1 MDLHKLGTVEILS
14 GLRIRSF
21 SVVELVQTLL
31 ERISALDYLQAW
43 VCVDPE
49 GVVEQARQ
57 KQAELDAGSSAP
69 LIGVPTGVKD
79 IFYTAGVPTTACS
92 KVYADFVPKHDATTV
107 ARLQQAG
114 GIMLGKTV
122 TTEFAYRDPSPTR
135 NPWNTDHTPGGSSS
149 GSAAAVAA
157 MMCPTAFGSQTRGSV
172 LRPASYNGIVGL
184 KPTFGRVSRFGVVP
198 LSWSFDHVGWMA
210 RSVEDVALMLQVM
223 AGPDKN
229 DPTTVQGEVPDYC
242 VGLKNPDP
250 PHVGVLEDY
259 FLENADDDVRAHTQE
274 VVERLA
280 RDGARI
286 EHLALPESFE
296 RAMADQLT
304 ILTVEAANFHE
315 PLLKEKADLYGPNIR
330 ELVET
335 GLGIDAVTYSRAL
348 ESRLQLIADAE
359 ALAKKAQVLLTPT
372 TPTPAPGDL
381 SVTGSAM
388 FQGPWTSTGLPTVTV
403 PSGLSQS
410 GLPLGIQLI
419 TARLEEPRLL
429 SAAKWCEQVLGR
441 MPAPPLQI

>member
-1 MDLHKLGTVEILS
+1 MDLHELGTVEIVS
-14 GLRIRSF
+14 GLKARRF
-21 SVVELVQTLL
+21 SVVELVQALL
-31 ERISALDYLQAW
+31 ARISDLDHLQAW
-43 VCVDPE
+43 VHVDPE
-49 GVVEQARQ
+49 AVIVQAHW

-69 LIGVPTGVKD
+69 LIGVPTGIKD

-107 ARLQQAG
+107 ARLREAG

-135 NPWNTDHTPGGSSS
+135 NPWNLGHTPGGSSS

-172 LRPASYNGIVGL
+172 LRPAAYNGIVGL
-184 KPTFGRVSRFGVVP
+184 KPTFGRVSRFGIVP
-198 LSWSFDHVGWMA
+198 LSWSLDHVGWMA

-223 AGPDKN
+223 AGPDIN
-229 DPTTVQGEVPDYC
+229 DPTTVYDEVPDYS
-242 VGLKNPDP
+242 VGIKNPSP
-250 PHVGVLEDY
+250 PDVGVLQDY
-259 FLENADDDVRAHTQE
+259 FFENADDDVRSHTQE
-274 VVERLA
+274 V
-280 RDGARI
+280 I
-286 EHLALPESFE
+286 EHLSREGARVEYIELPESFE
-296 RAMADQLT
+296 HAMADQLI

-315 PLLKEKADLYGPNIR
+315 PLLKEKAHLYGPNIR

-348 ESRLQLIADAE
+348 ESQLQFRADADR
-359 ALAKKAQVLLTPT
+359 LSKRLQVLLTPS

-381 SVTGSAM
+381 NVTGSAM
-388 FQGPWTSTGLPTVTV
+388 FQGPWTSAGLPTVTV

-419 TARLEEPRLL
+419 AARMEEPRLL
-429 SAAKWCEQVLGR
+429 SAAKWCEQVLGK
-441 MPAPPLQI
+441 MPAPFEC

>member
-1 MDLHKLGTVEILS
+1 
-14 GLRIRSF
+14 
-21 SVVELVQTLL
+21 
-31 ERISALDYLQAW
+31 
-43 VCVDPE
+43 
-49 GVVEQARQ
+49 
-57 KQAELDAGSSAP
+57 
-69 LIGVPTGVKD
+69 
-79 IFYTAGVPTTACS
+79 
-92 KVYADFVPKHDATTV
+92 
-107 ARLQQAG
+107 
-114 GIMLGKTV
+114 MLGKTV

-135 NPWNTDHTPGGSSS
+135 NPWNIDHTPGGSSS

-157 MMCPTAFGSQTRGSV
+157 MMCPTAFGTQTRGSV

-223 AGPDKN
+223 AGPDTN
-229 DPTTVQGEVPDYC
+229 DPTTVYNDVPDYS
-242 VGLKNPDP
+242 VGIKNPSP
-250 PHVGVLEDY
+250 PHVGVLQDY
-259 FLENADDDVRAHTQE
+259 FFENADDDVRTHTQE
-274 VVERLA
+274 VIERLS
-280 RDGARI
+280 REGARVEHI
-286 EHLALPESFE
+286 ELPESFE
-296 RAMADQLT
+296 RAMADQLI

-348 ESRLQLIADAE
+348 ESRVQFIADAE
-359 ALAKKAQVLLTPT
+359 RLSKKAQVLLTPS

-410 GLPLGIQLI
+410 DLPLGIQLI
-419 TARLEEPRLL
+419 AARLEEPRLL
-429 SAAKWCEQVLGR
+429 SAARWCEQVLGR

>member
-1 MDLHKLGTVEILS
+1 MNLHELDAVEVVS
-14 GLRIRSF
+14 GLKARSF
-21 SVVELVQTLL
+21 SVVELVQALL
-31 ERISALDYLQAW
+31 ARVTDLDHLQAW
-43 VCVDPE
+43 VHVDSE
-49 GVVEQARQ
+49 AAMAQARQ
-57 KQAELDAGSSAP
+57 KQAELEAGSVAP

-92 KVYADFVPKHDATTV
+92 KVYADFVPEYDATTV
-107 ARLQQAG
+107 ANLRGAG
-114 GIMLGKTV
+114 GIMLGKTA

-157 MMCPTAFGSQTRGSV
+157 MMCPIAFGSQTRGSV

-210 RSVEDVALMLQVM
+210 RSVEDIALMLQVM

-229 DPTTVQGEVPDYC
+229 DPTSLYDGVPDYS
-242 VGLKNPDP
+242 VGIRNPDP
-250 PHVGVLEDY
+250 PHIGVLQDY
-259 FLENADDDVRAHTQE
+259 FFQNADDDVCTHTQE
-274 VVERLA
+274 VVERLSLE
-280 RDGARI
+280 GARVEYI
-286 EHLALPESFE
+286 ELPESFE
-296 RAMADQLT
+296 RAMADQFT
-304 ILTVEAANFHE
+304 ILSVEAANFHE

-348 ESRLQLIADAE
+348 ESRLQFIADAE
-359 ALAKKAQVLLTPT
+359 RLSKKAQVLLTPS

-410 GLPLGIQLI
+410 DLPLGIQLI
-419 TARLEEPRLL
+419 AGRLEERRLL
-429 SAAKWCEQVLGR
+429 NAASWCEQVLGK
-441 MPAPPLQI
+441 MPAPPL

>member
-1 MDLHKLGTVEILS
+1 MQD
-14 GLRIRSF
+14 
-21 SVVELVQTLL
+21 
-31 ERISALDYLQAW
+31 
-43 VCVDPE
+43 
-49 GVVEQARQ
+49 
-57 KQAELDAGSSAP
+57 P

-229 DPTTVQGEVPDYC
+229 DPTTVQDEVPDYC

-274 VVERLA
+274 VVERLG

-419 TARLEEPRLL
+419 AARLEEPRLL

>member
-1 MDLHKLGTVEILS
+1 MNLYELDTVEIVSRLKA
-14 GLRIRSF
+14 RSF
-21 SVVELVQTLL
+21 SVVELVQVLL
-31 ERISALDYLQAW
+31 SRIADLDHLQAW
-43 VCVDPE
+43 VHVDSE
-49 GVVEQARQ
+49 AAMTQARQ
-57 KQAELDAGSSAP
+57 KQTELDAGSVGP

-92 KVYADFVPKHDATTV
+92 KVYADFVPEYDATTV
-107 ARLQQAG
+107 ANLRGAG
-114 GIMLGKTV
+114 GIMLGKTA

-157 MMCPTAFGSQTRGSV
+157 MMCPIAFGSQTRGSV

-229 DPTTVQGEVPDYC
+229 DPTSLYDDVPDYS
-242 VGLKNPDP
+242 VGIRNPDP
-250 PHVGVLEDY
+250 PHIGVLHDY
-259 FLENADDDVRAHTQE
+259 FFQNADDDVCTHTQE
-274 VVERLA
+274 VVERLSLE
-280 RDGARI
+280 GARVEYI
-286 EHLALPESFE
+286 ELPESFE
-296 RAMADQLT
+296 RAMADQFT
-304 ILTVEAANFHE
+304 ILSVEAANFHE

-348 ESRLQLIADAE
+348 ESRLQFIADAE
-359 ALAKKAQVLLTPT
+359 GLSKKAQVLLTPS

-403 PSGLSQS
+403 PSGLSQFD
-410 GLPLGIQLI
+410 LPLGIQLI
-419 TARLEEPRLL
+419 AARLEEPRLL
-429 SAAKWCEQVLGR
+429 NAASWCEQVLGK
-441 MPAPPLQI
+441 MPAPPL

>member
-1 MDLHKLGTVEILS
+1 MNLHELDTVEVVS
-14 GLRIRSF
+14 GLKARSF
-21 SVVELVQTLL
+21 SVVELVQALL
-31 ERISALDYLQAW
+31 ARIADLDHLQAW
-43 VCVDPE
+43 VHVDSE
-49 GVVEQARQ
+49 AAMAQARQ
-57 KQAELDAGSSAP
+57 KQAELEAGSVAP

-92 KVYADFVPKHDATTV
+92 KVYADFVPEYDATTV
-107 ARLQQAG
+107 ANLRGAG
-114 GIMLGKTV
+114 GIMLGKTA

-157 MMCPTAFGSQTRGSV
+157 MMCPIAFGSQTRGSV

-210 RSVEDVALMLQVM
+210 RSVKDVALMLQVM

-229 DPTTVQGEVPDYC
+229 DPTSLYDDVPDYS
-242 VGLKNPDP
+242 VGIRNPDP
-250 PHVGVLEDY
+250 PHIGVLQDY
-259 FLENADDDVRAHTQE
+259 FFQNADDDVCTHTQE
-274 VVERLA
+274 IVERLSLE
-280 RDGARI
+280 GARVEYI
-286 EHLALPESFE
+286 ELPESFE
-296 RAMADQLT
+296 RAMADQFT
-304 ILTVEAANFHE
+304 ILSVEAANFHE

-348 ESRLQLIADAE
+348 ESRLQFIADAE
-359 ALAKKAQVLLTPT
+359 GLSKKAQVLLTPS

-403 PSGLSQS
+403 PSGLSQFD
-410 GLPLGIQLI
+410 LPLGIQLI
-419 TARLEEPRLL
+419 AARLEEPRLL
-429 SAAKWCEQVLGR
+429 NAASWCEQVLGK
-441 MPAPPLQI
+441 MPPPPL

>member
-1 MDLHKLGTVEILS
+1 MNLHELSTVEVIS
-14 GLRIRSF
+14 ELRARSF
-21 SVVELVQTLL
+21 SVVELVQVLL
-31 ERISALDYLQAW
+31 ARISELDYLQAW
-43 VCVDPE
+43 VHVDPDE
-49 GVVEQARQ
+49 VMAQARR
-57 KQAELDAGSSAP
+57 KQTELDAGSNAP

-107 ARLQQAG
+107 ARLQEAG

-157 MMCPTAFGSQTRGSV
+157 MMCPTAFGTQTRGSV

-229 DPTTVQGEVPDYC
+229 DPTTLYDDIPDYSA
-242 VGLKNPDP
+242 GIRNPDP
-250 PHVGVLEDY
+250 PHIGVLQDY
-259 FLENADDDVRAHTQE
+259 FFRNADDDVRSHTQE
-274 VVERLA
+274 IVERLS
-280 RDGARI
+280 REGARVEHI
-286 EHLALPESFE
+286 ELPESFE
-296 RAMADQLT
+296 RAMEDQFT
-304 ILTVEAANFHE
+304 ILNVEAANFHE

-348 ESRLQLIADAE
+348 ESRLQFVADAQR
-359 ALAKKAQVLLTPT
+359 LSNKAQVCLLYTSD
-372 TPTPAPGDL
+372 AADDL
-381 SVTGSAM
+381 
-388 FQGPWTSTGLPTVTV
+388 L
-403 PSGLSQS
+403 
-410 GLPLGIQLI
+410 
-419 TARLEEPRLL
+419 
-429 SAAKWCEQVLGR
+429 
-441 MPAPPLQI
+441 

>member
-1 MDLHKLGTVEILS
+1 MNLHELGTVEVVS
-14 GLRIRSF
+14 GLRARSF
-21 SVVELVQTLL
+21 SVVELVQALL
-31 ERISALDYLQAW
+31 ARISVLDYLQAW

-57 KQAELDAGSSAP
+57 KQAELDAGSP

-419 TARLEEPRLL
+419 AARLEEPRLL
-429 SAAKWCEQVLGR
+429 SAARWCEQVLGR

>member
-1 MDLHKLGTVEILS
+1 MNLHELDTVEVVS
-14 GLRIRSF
+14 GLKARSF
-21 SVVELVQTLL
+21 SVVELVQALL
-31 ERISALDYLQAW
+31 ARIADLDHLQAW
-43 VCVDPE
+43 VHVDSE
-49 GVVEQARQ
+49 AATAQARQ
-57 KQAELDAGSSAP
+57 KQAELEAGSVAP

-92 KVYADFVPKHDATTV
+92 KVYADFVPEYDATTV
-107 ARLQQAG
+107 ANLRGAG
-114 GIMLGKTV
+114 GIMLGKTA

-157 MMCPTAFGSQTRGSV
+157 MMCPIAFGSQTRGSV

-229 DPTTVQGEVPDYC
+229 DPTSLYDGVPDYS
-242 VGLKNPDP
+242 VGIRNPDP
-250 PHVGVLEDY
+250 PHIGVLQDY
-259 FLENADDDVRAHTQE
+259 FFQNADDDVCTHTQE
-274 VVERLA
+274 IVERLSLE
-280 RDGARI
+280 GARVEYI
-286 EHLALPESFE
+286 ELPESFE
-296 RAMADQLT
+296 RAMADQFT
-304 ILTVEAANFHE
+304 ILSVEAANFHE

-348 ESRLQLIADAE
+348 ESRLQFIADAE
-359 ALAKKAQVLLTPT
+359 GLSKKAQVLLTPS

-403 PSGLSQS
+403 PSGLSQFD
-410 GLPLGIQLI
+410 LPLGIQLI
-419 TARLEEPRLL
+419 AARLEEPRLL
-429 SAAKWCEQVLGR
+429 NAASWCEQVLGK
-441 MPAPPLQI
+441 MPPPPL

>member
-1 MDLHKLGTVEILS
+1 MNLHELDTVEVVS
-14 GLRIRSF
+14 GLKARSF
-21 SVVELVQTLL
+21 SVVELVQALL
-31 ERISALDYLQAW
+31 ARIADLDHLQAW
-43 VCVDPE
+43 VHVDSE
-49 GVVEQARQ
+49 AVTAQARQ
-57 KQAELDAGSSAP
+57 KQAELEAGSVAP

-92 KVYADFVPKHDATTV
+92 KVYADFVPEYDATTV
-107 ARLQQAG
+107 ANLRGAG
-114 GIMLGKTV
+114 GIMLGKTA

-157 MMCPTAFGSQTRGSV
+157 MMCPIAFGSQTRGSV

-229 DPTTVQGEVPDYC
+229 DPTSLYDDVPHYS
-242 VGLKNPDP
+242 VGIRNPDP
-250 PHVGVLEDY
+250 PHIGVLQDY
-259 FLENADDDVRAHTQE
+259 FFQNADDDVCTHTQE
-274 VVERLA
+274 IVERLSLE
-280 RDGARI
+280 GARVEYI
-286 EHLALPESFE
+286 ELPESFE
-296 RAMADQLT
+296 SAMADQFT
-304 ILTVEAANFHE
+304 ILSVEAANFHE

-335 GLGIDAVTYSRAL
+335 GLGIDAVTDSRAL
-348 ESRLQLIADAE
+348 ESRLQFIADAE
-359 ALAKKAQVLLTPT
+359 GLSKKVQVLLTPS

-403 PSGLSQS
+403 PSGLSQFD
-410 GLPLGIQLI
+410 LPLGIQLI
-419 TARLEEPRLL
+419 AARLEEPRLL
-429 SAAKWCEQVLGR
+429 NAASWCEQVLGK
-441 MPAPPLQI
+441 MPPPPL

>member
-1 MDLHKLGTVEILS
+1 MNLYELDTVEVVS
-14 GLRIRSF
+14 GLKARSF
-21 SVVELVQTLL
+21 SVVELVQVLL
-31 ERISALDYLQAW
+31 ARIADLDHLQAW
-43 VCVDPE
+43 VHVDSE
-49 GVVEQARQ
+49 AAMTQARQ
-57 KQAELDAGSSAP
+57 KQTELDAGSVGP

-92 KVYADFVPKHDATTV
+92 KVYADFVPEYDATTV
-107 ARLQQAG
+107 ARLQGAD
-114 GIMLGKTV
+114 GIMLGKTAN
-122 TTEFAYRDPSPTR
+122 TEFAYRDPSPTR

-157 MMCPTAFGSQTRGSV
+157 MMCPIAFGSQTRGSV

-210 RSVEDVALMLQVM
+210 RSVGDVALMLQVM
-223 AGPDKN
+223 AGADKN
-229 DPTTVQGEVPDYC
+229 DPTSLYDDVPDYSA
-242 VGLKNPDP
+242 GIRNPDP
-250 PHVGVLEDY
+250 PHVGVLQDY
-259 FLENADDDVRAHTQE
+259 FFQNADDDVRTHTQE
-274 VVERLA
+274 VVECLSRE
-280 RDGARI
+280 GARVEYI
-286 EHLALPESFE
+286 ELPESFE
-296 RAMADQLT
+296 RAMADQFT
-304 ILTVEAANFHE
+304 ILNVEAANFHE

-348 ESRLQLIADAE
+348 ESRLQFIADAE
-359 ALAKKAQVLLTPT
+359 QLSKKAQVLLTPS

-410 GLPLGIQLI
+410 NLPLGIQLI
-419 TARLEEPRLL
+419 AARLEEPRLL
-429 SAAKWCEQVLGR
+429 NAASWCEQVLGK
-441 MPAPPLQI
+441 MPAPPL

>member
-1 MDLHKLGTVEILS
+1 MNLHELDTVEVVS
-14 GLRIRSF
+14 GLKARSF
-21 SVVELVQTLL
+21 SVVELVQALL
-31 ERISALDYLQAW
+31 ARIADLDHLQAW
-43 VCVDPE
+43 VHVDSE
-49 GVVEQARQ
+49 AATAQARQ
-57 KQAELDAGSSAP
+57 KQAELEAGSVAP

-92 KVYADFVPKHDATTV
+92 KVYADFVPEYDATTV
-107 ARLQQAG
+107 ANLRGAG
-114 GIMLGKTV
+114 GIMLGKTA

-157 MMCPTAFGSQTRGSV
+157 MMCPIAFGSQTRGSV

-229 DPTTVQGEVPDYC
+229 DPTSLYDDVPDYS
-242 VGLKNPDP
+242 VGIRNPDP
-250 PHVGVLEDY
+250 PHIGVLQDY
-259 FLENADDDVRAHTQE
+259 FFQNADDDVCTHTQE
-274 VVERLA
+274 IVERLSLE
-280 RDGARI
+280 GARVEYI
-286 EHLALPESFE
+286 ELPESFE
-296 RAMADQLT
+296 RAMADQFT
-304 ILTVEAANFHE
+304 ILSVEAANFHE

-348 ESRLQLIADAE
+348 ESRLQFIADADG
-359 ALAKKAQVLLTPT
+359 LSKKAQVLLTPS

-403 PSGLSQS
+403 PSGLSQFD
-410 GLPLGIQLI
+410 LPLGIQLI
-419 TARLEEPRLL
+419 AARLEERRLL
-429 SAAKWCEQVLGR
+429 NAASWCEQVLGK
-441 MPAPPLQI
+441 MPAPPL

>member
-1 MDLHKLGTVEILS
+1 MNLHALDTVEVVS
-14 GLRIRSF
+14 GLKARSF
-21 SVVELVQTLL
+21 SVVELVHALL
-31 ERISALDYLQAW
+31 ARIADLDHLQAW
-43 VCVDPE
+43 VHVDSE
-49 GVVEQARQ
+49 AAMAQARQ
-57 KQAELDAGSSAP
+57 KQAELEAGSVAP

-92 KVYADFVPKHDATTV
+92 KVYADFVPEYDATTV
-107 ARLQQAG
+107 ANLQGAG
-114 GIMLGKTV
+114 GIMLGKTA

-157 MMCPTAFGSQTRGSV
+157 MMCPIAFGSQTRGSV

-229 DPTTVQGEVPDYC
+229 DPTSLYDDVPDYS
-242 VGLKNPDP
+242 VGIRNPDP
-250 PHVGVLEDY
+250 PHIGVLQDY
-259 FLENADDDVRAHTQE
+259 FFQNADDDVCTHTQE
-274 VVERLA
+274 VVERLSLE
-280 RDGARI
+280 GARVEYI
-286 EHLALPESFE
+286 ELPESFE
-296 RAMADQLT
+296 RAMADQFT
-304 ILTVEAANFHE
+304 ILSVEAANFHQ
-315 PLLKEKADLYGPNIR
+315 PLFEEKADLYGPNIR

-348 ESRLQLIADAE
+348 ESRLQFIADAE
-359 ALAKKAQVLLTPT
+359 RLSKKAQVLLTPS

-410 GLPLGIQLI
+410 DLPLGIQLI
-419 TARLEEPRLL
+419 AGRLEERRLL
-429 SAAKWCEQVLGR
+429 NAASWCEQVLGK
-441 MPAPPLQI
+441 MPAPPL

>member
-1 MDLHKLGTVEILS
+1 MNLHELSTVEVIS
-14 GLRIRSF
+14 ELRARSF
-21 SVVELVQTLL
+21 SVVELVQALL
-31 ERISALDYLQAW
+31 ARISELDYLQAW
-43 VCVDPE
+43 VHVDPDE
-49 GVVEQARQ
+49 VMAQARR
-57 KQAELDAGSSAP
+57 KQTELDAGSSAP

-107 ARLQQAG
+107 ARLQEAG

-157 MMCPTAFGSQTRGSV
+157 MMCPTAFGTQTRGSV

-184 KPTFGRVSRFGVVP
+184 KPTFWRVSRFGVVP

-229 DPTTVQGEVPDYC
+229 DPTTLYDDIPDYSA
-242 VGLKNPDP
+242 GIRNPDP
-250 PHVGVLEDY
+250 PHIGVLQDY
-259 FLENADDDVRAHTQE
+259 FFRNADDDVRSHTQE
-274 VVERLA
+274 IVERLS
-280 RDGARI
+280 REGARVEHI
-286 EHLALPESFE
+286 ELPESFE
-296 RAMADQLT
+296 RAMEDQFT
-304 ILTVEAANFHE
+304 ILNVEAANFHE

-348 ESRLQLIADAE
+348 ESRLQFIADAE
-359 ALAKKAQVLLTPT
+359 QLSKKAQVLLTPS

-410 GLPLGIQLI
+410 NLPLGIQLI
-419 TARLEEPRLL
+419 AARLEEPRLL
-429 SAAKWCEQVLGR
+429 NAASWCEQVLGK
-441 MPAPPLQI
+441 MPAPPL

>member
-1 MDLHKLGTVEILS
+1 
-14 GLRIRSF
+14 
-21 SVVELVQTLL
+21 
-31 ERISALDYLQAW
+31 
-43 VCVDPE
+43 
-49 GVVEQARQ
+49 
-57 KQAELDAGSSAP
+57 
-69 LIGVPTGVKD
+69 
-79 IFYTAGVPTTACS
+79 
-92 KVYADFVPKHDATTV
+92 
-107 ARLQQAG
+107 
-114 GIMLGKTV
+114 
-122 TTEFAYRDPSPTR
+122 
-135 NPWNTDHTPGGSSS
+135 
-149 GSAAAVAA
+149 
-157 MMCPTAFGSQTRGSV
+157 MCPTAFGSQTRGSV

-229 DPTTVQGEVPDYC
+229 DPTTVQDEVPDYC

-419 TARLEEPRLL
+419 AARLEEPRLL
-429 SAAKWCEQVLGR
+429 SAARWCEQVLGR

>member
-57 KQAELDAGSSAP
+57 KQAELDAGSSPP

-229 DPTTVQGEVPDYC
+229 DPTTVQDEVPDYC

-274 VVERLA
+274 VVERLG

-419 TARLEEPRLL
+419 AARLEEPRLL
-429 SAAKWCEQVLGR
+429 SAARWCEQVLGR

>member
-1 MDLHKLGTVEILS
+1 MVAPNA
-14 GLRIRSF
+14 R
-21 SVVELVQTLL
+21 
-31 ERISALDYLQAW
+31 ALD
-43 VCVDPE
+43 D
-49 GVVEQARQ
+49 ARDLETAL
-57 KQAELDAGSSAP
+57 KGGARPGP
-69 LIGVPTGVKD
+69 LCGVPVGIKD
-79 IFYTAGVPTTACS
+79 ILDTVDMPTEYGSVIHGGHQPASDTGCVAALRRAGAV
-92 KVYADFVPKHDATTV
+92 
-107 ARLQQAG
+107 
-114 GIMLGKTV
+114 ILGKTV

-229 DPTTVQGEVPDYC
+229 DPTTVQDEVPNYC

-274 VVERLA
+274 VVERLG

-419 TARLEEPRLL
+419 AARLEEPRLL
-429 SAAKWCEQVLGR
+429 SAARWCEQVLGR

>member
-1 MDLHKLGTVEILS
+1 
-14 GLRIRSF
+14 
-21 SVVELVQTLL
+21 
-31 ERISALDYLQAW
+31 
-43 VCVDPE
+43 
-49 GVVEQARQ
+49 
-57 KQAELDAGSSAP
+57 
-69 LIGVPTGVKD
+69 
-79 IFYTAGVPTTACS
+79 
-92 KVYADFVPKHDATTV
+92 
-107 ARLQQAG
+107 
-114 GIMLGKTV
+114 MLGKTV

-135 NPWNTDHTPGGSSS
+135 NPWNIDHTPGGSSS

-157 MMCPTAFGSQTRGSV
+157 MMCPTAFGTQTRGSV

-223 AGPDKN
+223 AGPDTN
-229 DPTTVQGEVPDYC
+229 DPTTVYDDVPDYS
-242 VGLKNPDP
+242 VGIKNPSP
-250 PHVGVLEDY
+250 PHVGVLQDY
-259 FLENADDDVRAHTQE
+259 FFENADDDVRTHTQE
-274 VVERLA
+274 VIERLSCE
-280 RDGARI
+280 GARVEHI
-286 EHLALPESFE
+286 ELPESFE
-296 RAMADQLT
+296 RAMADQLI

-348 ESRLQLIADAE
+348 ENRVQFIADAE
-359 ALAKKAQVLLTPT
+359 TLSKKAQVLLTPS

-403 PSGLSQS
+403 PSGLSQFD
-410 GLPLGIQLI
+410 LPLGIQLI
-419 TARLEEPRLL
+419 AARLEEPRLL
-429 SAAKWCEQVLGR
+429 SAARWCEQVLGK
-441 MPAPPLQI
+441 MPAPPL

>member
-1 MDLHKLGTVEILS
+1 MNLHELDTVEVVS
-14 GLRIRSF
+14 GLKARSF
-21 SVVELVQTLL
+21 SVVELVQALL
-31 ERISALDYLQAW
+31 ARVTDLDHLQAW
-43 VCVDPE
+43 VHVDSE
-49 GVVEQARQ
+49 AATAQARQ
-57 KQAELDAGSSAP
+57 KQAELEAGSVAP

-92 KVYADFVPKHDATTV
+92 KVYADFVPEYDATTV
-107 ARLQQAG
+107 ANLRGAG
-114 GIMLGKTV
+114 GIMLGKTA

-157 MMCPTAFGSQTRGSV
+157 MMCPIAFGSQTRGSV

-210 RSVEDVALMLQVM
+210 RSVRDVALMLQVM

-229 DPTTVQGEVPDYC
+229 DPTSLYDDVPDYS
-242 VGLKNPDP
+242 VGIRNPDP
-250 PHVGVLEDY
+250 PHIGVLQDY
-259 FLENADDDVRAHTQE
+259 FFQNADDDVCTHTQE
-274 VVERLA
+274 IVERLSLE
-280 RDGARI
+280 GARVEYI
-286 EHLALPESFE
+286 ELPESFE
-296 RAMADQLT
+296 RAMADQFT
-304 ILTVEAANFHE
+304 ILSVEAASFHE

-348 ESRLQLIADAE
+348 ESRLQFIADAE
-359 ALAKKAQVLLTPT
+359 RLSKKAQVLLTPS

-410 GLPLGIQLI
+410 DLPLGIQLI
-419 TARLEEPRLL
+419 AARLEERRLL
-429 SAAKWCEQVLGR
+429 NAASWCEQVLGK
-441 MPAPPLQI
+441 MPAPPL

>member
-1 MDLHKLGTVEILS
+1 MNLHELDTVEVVS
-14 GLRIRSF
+14 GLKARSF
-21 SVVELVQTLL
+21 SVVELVQALL
-31 ERISALDYLQAW
+31 ARIADLDHLQAW
-43 VCVDPE
+43 VHVDSE
-49 GVVEQARQ
+49 AATAQARQ
-57 KQAELDAGSSAP
+57 KQAELEAGSVAP

-92 KVYADFVPKHDATTV
+92 KVYADFVPEYDATTV
-107 ARLQQAG
+107 ACLQGAG
-114 GIMLGKTV
+114 GIMLGKTA
-122 TTEFAYRDPSPTR
+122 TTEFAYRDPSLTR

-157 MMCPTAFGSQTRGSV
+157 MMCPIAFGSQTRGSV

-229 DPTTVQGEVPDYC
+229 DPTSLYDDVPDYS
-242 VGLKNPDP
+242 VGIRNPDP
-250 PHVGVLEDY
+250 PHIGVLQDY
-259 FLENADDDVRAHTQE
+259 FFQNADDDVCTHTQE
-274 VVERLA
+274 VVERLSLE
-280 RDGARI
+280 GARVEYI
-286 EHLALPESFE
+286 ELPESFE
-296 RAMADQLT
+296 RAMEDQFT
-304 ILTVEAANFHE
+304 ILNVEAANFHE

-348 ESRLQLIADAE
+348 ESRLQFVADAQR
-359 ALAKKAQVLLTPT
+359 LSNKAQVLLTPS

-410 GLPLGIQLI
+410 NLPLGIQLI
-419 TARLEEPRLL
+419 AARLEEPRLL
-429 SAAKWCEQVLGR
+429 NAASWCEQVLGK
-441 MPAPPLQI
+441 MPAPPL

>member
-1 MDLHKLGTVEILS
+1 MNLYELDTVEVVS
-14 GLRIRSF
+14 GLKARSF
-21 SVVELVQTLL
+21 SVVELVQVLL
-31 ERISALDYLQAW
+31 ARIADLDHLQAW
-43 VCVDPE
+43 VHVDSE
-49 GVVEQARQ
+49 AATAQARQ
-57 KQAELDAGSSAP
+57 KQAELEAGSVAP

-92 KVYADFVPKHDATTV
+92 KVYADFVPEYDATTV
-107 ARLQQAG
+107 ANLRGAG
-114 GIMLGKTV
+114 GIMLGKTA

-157 MMCPTAFGSQTRGSV
+157 MMCPIAFGSQTRGSV

-229 DPTTVQGEVPDYC
+229 DPTSLYDGVPDYS
-242 VGLKNPDP
+242 VGIRNPDP
-250 PHVGVLEDY
+250 PYIGVLQDY
-259 FLENADDDVRAHTQE
+259 FFQNADDDVCTHTQE
-274 VVERLA
+274 IVERLSLE
-280 RDGARI
+280 GARVEYI
-286 EHLALPESFE
+286 ELPESFE
-296 RAMADQLT
+296 SAMADQFT
-304 ILTVEAANFHE
+304 ILSVEAANFHE

-348 ESRLQLIADAE
+348 ESRLQFIADAE
-359 ALAKKAQVLLTPT
+359 GLSKKAQVLLTPS

-403 PSGLSQS
+403 PSGLSQFD
-410 GLPLGIQLI
+410 LPLGIQLI
-419 TARLEEPRLL
+419 AARLEEPRLL
-429 SAAKWCEQVLGR
+429 NAASWCEQVLGK
-441 MPAPPLQI
+441 MPPPPL

>member
-1 MDLHKLGTVEILS
+1 MQD
-14 GLRIRSF
+14 
-21 SVVELVQTLL
+21 
-31 ERISALDYLQAW
+31 
-43 VCVDPE
+43 
-49 GVVEQARQ
+49 
-57 KQAELDAGSSAP
+57 P

-229 DPTTVQGEVPDYC
+229 DPTTVQDEVPDYC

-274 VVERLA
+274 VVERLG

-419 TARLEEPRLL
+419 AARLEEPRLL
-429 SAAKWCEQVLGR
+429 SAARWCEQVLGR

>member
-1 MDLHKLGTVEILS
+1 MNLYELDTVEVVS
-14 GLRIRSF
+14 GLKARSF
-21 SVVELVQTLL
+21 SVVELVQVLL
-31 ERISALDYLQAW
+31 ARIADLDHLQAW
-43 VCVDPE
+43 VHVDSE
-49 GVVEQARQ
+49 AAMSQARQ
-57 KQAELDAGSSAP
+57 KQTELDAGSVGP

-92 KVYADFVPKHDATTV
+92 KVYADFVPEYDATTV
-107 ARLQQAG
+107 ARLQGAG
-114 GIMLGKTV
+114 GIMLGKTA
-122 TTEFAYRDPSPTR
+122 TTEFAYRDPSLTR

-149 GSAAAVAA
+149 GSAAAVGA
-157 MMCPTAFGSQTRGSV
+157 MMCPIAFGSQTRGSV

-210 RSVEDVALMLQVM
+210 RSVRDVALMLQVM

-229 DPTTVQGEVPDYC
+229 DPTSLYDDVPDYS
-242 VGLKNPDP
+242 VGIRNPDP
-250 PHVGVLEDY
+250 PHIGVLQDY
-259 FLENADDDVRAHTQE
+259 FFQNADDDVCTHTQE
-274 VVERLA
+274 IVERLSLE
-280 RDGARI
+280 GARVEYI
-286 EHLALPESFE
+286 ELPESFE
-296 RAMADQLT
+296 RAMADQFT
-304 ILTVEAANFHE
+304 ILSVEAANFRE

-335 GLGIDAVTYSRAL
+335 GLCIDAVTYSRAL
-348 ESRLQLIADAE
+348 ESRLQFIADAE
-359 ALAKKAQVLLTPT
+359 RLSKKAQVLLTPS

-419 TARLEEPRLL
+419 AGRLEEPRLL
-429 SAAKWCEQVLGR
+429 NAASWCEQVLGK
-441 MPAPPLQI
+441 MPPPPL

>member
-1 MDLHKLGTVEILS
+1 MNLHELDTVEVVS
-14 GLRIRSF
+14 GLKARSF
-21 SVVELVQTLL
+21 SVVELVQALL
-31 ERISALDYLQAW
+31 ARIADLDHLQAW
-43 VCVDPE
+43 VHVDSE
-49 GVVEQARQ
+49 AATAQARQ
-57 KQAELDAGSSAP
+57 KQGELEAGSVAP

-92 KVYADFVPKHDATTV
+92 KVYADFVPEYDATTV
-107 ARLQQAG
+107 ANLRGAG
-114 GIMLGKTV
+114 GIMLGKTA

-157 MMCPTAFGSQTRGSV
+157 MMCPIAFGSQTRGSV

-229 DPTTVQGEVPDYC
+229 DPTSLYDDVPDYS
-242 VGLKNPDP
+242 VGIRNPDP
-250 PHVGVLEDY
+250 PHIGVLHDY
-259 FLENADDDVRAHTQE
+259 FFQNADDDVCTHTQE
-274 VVERLA
+274 VVERLSLE
-280 RDGARI
+280 GARVEYI
-286 EHLALPESFE
+286 ELPESFE
-296 RAMADQLT
+296 RAMADQFT
-304 ILTVEAANFHE
+304 ILSVEAANFHE

-348 ESRLQLIADAE
+348 ESRLQFIADAE
-359 ALAKKAQVLLTPT
+359 GLSKKVQVLLTPS

-403 PSGLSQS
+403 PSGLSQFD
-410 GLPLGIQLI
+410 LPLGIQLI
-419 TARLEEPRLL
+419 AARLEEPRLL
-429 SAAKWCEQVLGR
+429 NAASWCEQVLGK
-441 MPAPPLQI
+441 MPPPPL